1 MLVGIA
7 SNEISIVSSRN
18 IKAKIKGNNTVQQ
31 KLINWSYL
39 ILGKLALVHIN
50 VNTKAQVLTPKEIP
64 DKPPSNKG
72 LFNCITYQSK
82 GYK

>member
-7 SNEISIVSSRN
+7 SNEISIVKIRN

-39 ILGKLALVHIN
+39 ILGKLALEN
-50 VNTKAQVLTPKEIP
+50 FRSSL
-64 DKPPSNKG
+64 SNN
-72 LFNCITYQSK
+72 F
-82 GYK
+82 